1 MEKND
6 EERSFLGASPS
17 GGALACFGDDGDVD
31 VRHLVGETA
40 ILMEPMVQRHPRTQ
54 HHEKHWTPK
63 RSECYVCLFIRV
75 FLNNLFINVFF
86 L

>member
-63 RSECYVCLFIRV
+63 SRNNLFVC
-75 FLNNLFINVFF
+75 LNNLSINVLF